1 MKINPLAVAYLLVA
15 AFSVKAA
22 DETVPLTPG
31 DYLLVYG
38 SRLTETRVSF
48 RKSSDGKLTFSCPD
62 ASASPSAVLQQGDFF
77 QFSIVYA
84 DPKES
89 SLRSLVFMGT
99 GQKENSSEKFS
110 IRGLF
115 TEVRAFG
122 PPKWHPHCQNG
133 EQGSFLLKKLP
144 DSQ

>member
-1 MKINPLAVAYLLVA
+1 M
-15 AFSVKAA
+15 
-22 DETVPLTPG
+22 
-31 DYLLVYG
+31 
-38 SRLTETRVSF
+38 
-48 RKSSDGKLTFSCPD
+48 
-62 ASASPSAVLQQGDFF
+62 LQQGDFF

-84 DPKES
+84 DPNES

-115 TEVRAFG
+115 IEVRAFG
-122 PPKWHPHCQNG
+122 PPKWHAHCQNG